1 MASLLK
7 QFDTFLLKILGYDPL
22 HTQMPT
28 AFSKA
33 PPQTS
38 CEHERRSSMSEQRLP
53 SVRTN
58 VRDYLCACEHLLA
71 SAVTPTAPRFSNEEL
86 ELLEYYATEIA
97 ENILLLQVQKK

>member
-7 QFDTFLLKILGYDPL
+7 QFDTFLLKILGYGPF
-22 HTQMPT
+22 HAQIPT

-33 PPQTS
+33 RPPTS

-53 SVRTN
+53 SVRTD
-58 VRDYLCACEHLLA
+58 VQAYLCACEHLLA
-71 SAVTPTAPRFSNEEL
+71 FAVTPTAPRFSKKEL

-97 ENILLLQVQKK
+97 DKILLDQKK

>member
-7 QFDTFLLKILGYDPL
+7 QFDTFLLKILGSDPL

-53 SVRTN
+53 SVRTD

-71 SAVTPTAPRFSNEEL
+71 SAVTRFSNEEL

-97 ENILLLQVQKK
+97 ENILLVQVQKK